1 MRSGQFRAVPGAQP
15 AVGSVGELEHVEEDK
30 VEITLINRKGTGEAV
45 KEALNE
51 LKTVS
56 CFASVDFMIH
66 QVAFERCT
74 LTKRLPMMFIGSK
87 TSKII
92 NQKA

>member
-1 MRSGQFRAVPGAQP
+1 MQSGQFRAVPGAQP
-15 AVGSVGELEHVEEDK
+15 AVGSVGELERVEEDK
-30 VEITLINRKGTGEAV
+30 VEITLIDRKGTGEAV
-45 KEALNE
+45 KEVLNE

-56 CFASVDFMIH
+56 CFASVDFI
-66 QVAFERCT
+66 FERCT